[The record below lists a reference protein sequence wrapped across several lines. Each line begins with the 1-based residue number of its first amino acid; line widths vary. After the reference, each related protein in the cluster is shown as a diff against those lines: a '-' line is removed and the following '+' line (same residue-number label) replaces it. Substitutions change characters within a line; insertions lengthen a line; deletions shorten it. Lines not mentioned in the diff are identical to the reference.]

1 MSENLADHFA
11 ALARGADRI
20 RDGVTDAQ
28 SALGAMEATGHGG
41 GGLVRATVSGQG
53 RLVALDIDPSVI
65 DPQDPRTLSEMVMAA
80 VNAANETMAAQRAE
94 RMNELTGGLAE
105 IVDQLHGSLAPG
117 GSVEP
122 MFPSR
127 RPGSRRPPL
136 QFPSELP
143 DIPGMPGMPG
153 APGGNGRPG
162 GGNGAKGP
170 DRRS

>member
-11 ALARGADRI
+11 ALARTADRI

-28 SALGAMEATGHGG
+28 SALGALEATGHGG

-80 VNAANETMAAQRAE
+80 VDAANEAMAAQRAE
-94 RMNELTGGLAE
+94 RLDALTGGLAD
-105 IVDQLHGSLAPG
+105 IVDQLHAAPAPRG
-117 GSVEP
+117 RVEP

-127 RPGSRRPPL
+127 RPGSSLPQLP
-136 QFPSELP
+136 FP
-143 DIPGMPGMPG
+143 PGMQG
-153 APGGNGRPG
+153 APDGNAGPG
-162 GGNGAKGP
+162 GGRSGKGR
-170 DRRS
+170 DNQR

>member
-1 MSENLADHFA
+1 
-11 ALARGADRI
+11 
-20 RDGVTDAQ
+20 
-28 SALGAMEATGHGG
+28 MEATGHGG
-41 GGLVRATVSGQG
+41 AGLVRATVSGQG

-80 VNAANETMAAQRAE
+80 VDAANETMAAQRAE

-117 GSVEP
+117 GRVEP

-136 QFPSELP
+136 PFP
-143 DIPGMPGMPG
+143 PGMPGG
-153 APGGNGRPG
+153 DGRPGGNGGKGPG
-162 GGNGAKGP
+162 GP
-170 DRRS
+170 R